1 MSGSEAPAEI
11 PPSDER
17 LGESAAHR
25 PTEQARPKENP
36 AALQMR
42 AQPAKA
48 LRFRRN
54 ILVVGVA
61 IFSIG
66 MAATMWWAL
75 APHRPKAIGM
85 SMNEADASRLPSDQL
100 AGLPKSYDAVP
111 QLGPPLP
118 GDLGRPFLKRQ
129 REEDD
134 LVSIQP
140 GDADARAAAA
150 AREKAAADLQSAR
163 QLLIAVEK

>member
-1 MSGSEAPAEI
+1 MSGSEAPTEI

-17 LGESAAHR
+17 LGERAAH
-25 PTEQARPKENP
+25 PSTDNARPKENP

-54 ILVVGVA
+54 ILVGGVA
-61 IFSIG
+61 IFAIG

-75 APHRPKAIGM
+75 APHHRMAIGM
-85 SMNEADASRLPSDQL
+85 SMTEAEASRLPPDQL

-111 QLGPPLP
+111 QLGQPLP
-118 GDLGRPFLKRQ
+118 GDLGRPLLKRQ
-129 REEDD
+129 REGGD
-134 LVSIQP
+134 LAGVLP
-140 GDADARAAAA
+140 DADGARAAGA
-150 AREKAAADLQSAR
+150 ARETPAAHQTGR
-163 QLLIAVEK
+163 GMRG